1 VSTFLSQI
9 LNVKFLV
16 VNLVCGTVMAAVA
29 YGVTRLLRGAFQ
41 VPWRCL
47 ARICLV
53 VALVAVVVWLPRRY
67 PPEEFLNPT
76 LPDLFSR
83 GFWVWVYVLA
93 VGSVISLAKLVRT
106 LKDAQSTTEAQAGE
120 SATSDPEVDAAWREI
135 RSRLAQ
141 AQIDLGRQRVYLIL
155 APNEDWTDA
164 LVRSA
169 GLQLFVQAPDVPAPI
184 HAYATPDGLLLSVTG
199 ASAFG
204 TQDSAGSARLEALC
218 RQLQSREAEL
228 PAVRGI
234 AVLFPISWAAQ
245 PESVKWAAA
254 IREDIRS
261 AQRAA
266 KVRCPIF
273 AVFVE
278 METIPGTLEFISRM
292 PKDFLGNRVGFAVP
306 GSIPF
311 SGELVSRGLTWT
323 AGWFHSW
330 VLNRMSEDPLDQASN
345 NELFSLGQEVRRF
358 RKRLR
363 SIMEAAFSTHHD
375 AVSVLFQGCYF
386 TATGSGPAQQAFTA
400 GLFRGP
406 RSRIIASHL
415 ATRWGVEA
423 LDEDRR
429 YRRIA
434 LGVALGGGLM
444 TLVAWLYIIRE
455 TQNPLWWIGLVAL
468 ILGWIY
474 AGICISSR

>member
-1 VSTFLSQI
+1 VSTFVSQI
-9 LNVKFLV
+9 LNVRFL
-16 VNLVCGTVMAAVA
+16 LVSLICGAVIAAVT
-29 YGVTRLLRGAFQ
+29 YGVTRLIRGTAQ
-41 VPWRCL
+41 IPWRWL
-47 ARICLV
+47 GRICLIA
-53 VALVAVVVWLPRRY
+53 ALVVVVVWLPRRY
-67 PPEEFLNPT
+67 PPEEFLNPI

-83 GFWVWVYVLA
+83 GFWIWVYVLA
-93 VGSVISLAKLVRT
+93 LGSLLSLGKLVGSLTA
-106 LKDAQSTTEAQAGE
+106 AQTTTMADE
-120 SATSDPEVDAAWREI
+120 SATGDPEVDAAWCEI
-135 RSRLAQ
+135 RSRMAQ
-141 AQIDLGRQRVYLIL
+141 TQIDLGRQRVYLIL
-155 APNEDWTDA
+155 TPNEEWTEA
-164 LVRSA
+164 LIRSA

-184 HAYATPDGLLLSVTG
+184 HAYATPDGVLLSVTG

-204 TQDSAGSARLEALC
+204 TQDPEASLRLEALC
-218 RQLQSREAEL
+218 RQLQPREAEL

-254 IREDIRS
+254 IREDIRA

-266 KVRCPIF
+266 KVRCPVFAIF
-273 AVFVE
+273 LE
-278 METIPGTLEFISRM
+278 METVPGTLEFLSRM
-292 PKDFLGNRVGFAVP
+292 PKDSLNSRVGFAVP

-311 SGELVSRGLTWT
+311 TGELISRGLTWT

-330 VLNRMSEDPLDQASN
+330 VLNRMSEDPLDQTSN

-363 SIMEAAFSTHHD
+363 AIMEAAFSTHQD

-386 TATGSGPAQQAFTA
+386 AATGDVPAQQAFSA

-406 RSRIIASHL
+406 RSRVMAGHL

-429 YRRIA
+429 YRRFA
-434 LGVALGGGLM
+434 LGVALVGGLM

-455 TQNPLWWIGLVAL
+455 TQNPLWWIGLIAL
-468 ILGWIY
+468 IIAWIY
-474 AGICISSR
+474 AGIRICSW

>member
-1 VSTFLSQI
+1 MSTFVSQT
-9 LNVKFLV
+9 LNVRFLV
-16 VNLVCGTVMAAVA
+16 VSLICGSVIAAVT
-29 YGVTRLLRGAFQ
+29 YGVTRLIRGAFQ
-41 VPWRCL
+41 VPWWWL
-47 ARICLV
+47 GRICLLA
-53 VALVAVVVWLPRRY
+53 ALVAVGGWLPRRY
-67 PPEEFLNPT
+67 PPQEFLNPT
-76 LPDLFSR
+76 LPDLFAR
-83 GFWVWVYVLA
+83 GFWLWVLVLA
-93 VGSVISLAKLVRT
+93 LGSLFSLARLVGSLRA
-106 LKDAQSTTEAQAGE
+106 AQATTETQADE
-120 SATSDPEVDAAWREI
+120 SATGDPEVDAAWREI
-135 RSRLAQ
+135 RSRMAQ

-155 APNEDWTDA
+155 APNEEWTEA

-184 HAYATPDGLLLSVTG
+184 HAYATPDGVLLSVTG

-204 TQDSAGSARLEALC
+204 TQDPEGSARLEALC

-234 AVLFPISWAAQ
+234 AVLFPVSWAAQ

-254 IREDIRS
+254 IRADLRA

-273 AVFVE
+273 AIFVE
-278 METIPGTLEFISRM
+278 METVPGTRQFLSRL
-292 PKDFLGNRVGFAVP
+292 PKDFLNNRVGFAVP

-311 SGELVSRGLTWT
+311 SGELIARGLTWT
-323 AGWFHSW
+323 AGWFQSW

-363 SIMEAAFSTHHD
+363 AILEAAFSTHQD

-386 TATGSGPAQQAFTA
+386 TGTGAVPAQQAFAT
-400 GLFRGP
+400 GLLRGP
-406 RSRIIASHL
+406 RGRVIAGHQ
-415 ATRWGVEA
+415 ATRWGAEA

-444 TLVAWLYIIRE
+444 TLVSWLYIIRE
-455 TQNPLWWIGLVAL
+455 TQSSLWWIGLVTL
-468 ILGWIY
+468 ILAWIY
-474 AGICISSR
+474 AGVRISRW